1 VAAKPAGA
9 RWTKRQE
16 QRVGRFLVGVLVGVF
31 LGVLVIAPNPLLSA
45 QVRGLWAEART
56 WLAAVLLTA
65 EEVADRAGQMG
76 EQEEGD
82 PAAR

>member
-1 VAAKPAGA
+1 M
-9 RWTKRQE
+9 
-16 QRVGRFLVGVLVGVF
+16 GRFVVGVLVGVF

-45 QVRGLWAEART
+45 QVHGLWAEART

-76 EQEEGD
+76 EQQED
-82 PAAR
+82 DAAAQ